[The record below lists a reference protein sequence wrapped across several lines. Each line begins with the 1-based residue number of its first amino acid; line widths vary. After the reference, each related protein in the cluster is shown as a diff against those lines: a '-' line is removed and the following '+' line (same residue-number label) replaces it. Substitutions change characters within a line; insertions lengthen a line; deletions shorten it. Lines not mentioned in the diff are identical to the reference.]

1 MNIIRTAAVELSE
14 IPAIAYKQKLKSGGA
29 GVKLIRLD
37 CESSAVATI
46 DKRSGEPVAYGN
58 IDENLFP
65 YEAFEE
71 AIELTVGLPFS
82 ARGKISLNVSCDA
95 EDEDLVE
102 EDVVKTDM
110 TLSDE
115 YLAIVERYR
124 DEKGKMNYLLM
135 NKDFM
140 SFASKSKVVSEMV
153 GKMELNDDILLHII
167 KNRASHIA
175 GKKESLEDNEV
186 KALIEVLDEID
197 PRSAFKELKAYIN
210 RLLSA
215 ASGKG
220 SSKRR

>member
-1 MNIIRTAAVELSE
+1 MNIIRTAAVELSA

-46 DKRSGEPVAYGN
+46 DKRSGEPVAFGKV
-58 IDENLFP
+58 DETLFP
-65 YEAFEE
+65 YEALVE
-71 AIELTVGLPFS
+71 AVELTVGLPFS
-82 ARGKISLNVSCDA
+82 ARGKISLNVTCNA
-95 EDEDLVE
+95 ETEDVVE
-102 EDVVKTDM
+102 EDTPKTDM

-115 YLAIVERYR
+115 YAAIVERYS
-124 DEKGKMNYLLM
+124 DEKGKMNYQLM
-135 NKDFM
+135 NRDFM
-140 SFASKSKVVSEMV
+140 SFAAKSKVVSEMV
-153 GKMELNDDILLHII
+153 GRMEHTDEILLHII
-167 KNRASHIA
+167 KNRASFIA

-210 RLLSA
+210 RQLSA

-220 SSKRR
+220 R